1 MEMRVINV
9 IQSMPKNNN
18 KVDLNDVIELI
29 SEDNKDLIIEAI
41 ESIN

>member
-1 MEMRVINV
+1 MRVINV